1 LQVEAVVAAGSLES
15 IRQNRSL
22 ERGTTTVKKPYHIV
36 DRDEKSA
43 AKSIEAFAKA
53 NGQILLPLVEL
64 ITQARVAVDQVIH
77 TIGRQTIETIL
88 MLSAQEVAGVREPG
102 KPGGDVRWHG
112 SQQGRVMLADR
123 QIKVKRPRLRH
134 KQTGEIPVPAYESL
148 QENGAA
154 AQRMMGALLRGVSTR
169 QYEEVLPE
177 MAGTVGVSRS
187 SISRQAI
194 EGSAEQLRHLQ
205 QRRWEQANLLVIYI
219 DGQRFGTHHVLS
231 AVGIDRE
238 GSKHILGIELGATEN
253 AAAVKALLTRLR
265 DQGPP
270 RELKYLFVI
279 DGAKALRAGIEE
291 VFGADQPV
299 QRCRNHKM
307 RNVTDE
313 LPREQHA
320 QTVNLMHAARKLND
334 ADEGMKRLE
343 QLARFLEH
351 EHASAARSLREGMA
365 EMFTVQR
372 LKLPPSLYKC
382 LGTTNVIE
390 SPQSGVQKRTNNV
403 TRWRTAEMVQRWA
416 ASAWLLTEKHFRKVV
431 GHKDFWALSVILGRE
446 QNPHVAQ
453 GKVA

>member
-1 LQVEAVVAAGSLES
+1 
-15 IRQNRSL
+15 
-22 ERGTTTVKKPYHIV
+22 VKKTYHIV
-36 DRDEKSA
+36 SRDSKSA
-43 AKSIEAFAKA
+43 AATLEQFAQA

-64 ITQARVAVDQVIH
+64 ITQARVAVDEVIGN
-77 TIGRQTIETIL
+77 IGRQTIETIL
-88 MLSAQEVAGVREPG
+88 TLSAQEVAGVRTPG
-102 KPGGDVRWHG
+102 KATGDIRWHG
-112 SQQGRVMLADR
+112 SQSGRVMLADR
-123 QIKVKRPRLRH
+123 QVKVKRPRLRH
-134 KQTGEIPVPAYESL
+134 KREGEVPVPAYEAL
-148 QENGAA
+148 QDNGAT

-177 MAGTVGVSRS
+177 MASTAGVSKS

-194 EGSAEQLRHLQ
+194 EGSAEQLRQLRE
-205 QRRWEQANLLVIYI
+205 RRWDQAELLVIYI
-219 DGQRFGTHHVLS
+219 DGQRFGAHHVIS

-238 GSKHILGIELGATEN
+238 GAKHILSLELGATEN
-253 AAAVKALLTRLR
+253 AAAVKSLFTRLR
-265 DQGPP
+265 DQGLPTD
-270 RELKYLFVI
+270 RKYLFVI

-291 VFGADQPV
+291 VFGSQQPV

-307 RNVTDE
+307 RNVLDE

-320 QTVNLMHAARKLND
+320 QALNVMRAAWQLTD
-334 ADEGMKRLE
+334 ADQGVKKLE

-351 EHASAARSLREGMA
+351 DYESAARSLREGMA

-403 TRWRTAEMVQRWA
+403 TRWRDAAMVERWV

-431 GHKDFWALSVILGRE
+431 GFRDFWALSVILGRE
-446 QNPHVAQ
+446 ENPNLAGQ
-453 GKVA
+453 KIA